1 MALLISGLTF
11 ASVSLAIFAGY
22 RLRYQAKLT
31 AARLQQFADPRE
43 EQTKKTRKIG
53 EIDGLFKRILQRI
66 TLQLSVD
73 DQEQRWAKLRR
84 QLTLAGNPG
93 DLKPQEF
100 IVLKLTLCALTLV
113 AGFLLPISFLNV
125 VILAAAA
132 WLAPEL
138 YLHEKI
144 KNRQLAITLAIPDVL
159 DLLTVSVE
167 AGLGFDAA
175 VAKVIEKIEGSLADE
190 FRRMLYE
197 MRIGRSRRE
206 ALRDLSERTGVPYLQ
221 NFASAVIQADQLGV
235 SISKV
240 LRIQSQEIRRQR
252 RQKAEEEAMKAPIKM
267 LLPLVAL
274 VFPSLFIVLLGPAIL
289 QFAALF

>member
-93 DLKPQEF
+93 HLKPQEF
-100 IVLKLTLCALTLV
+100 IVLKLTICALTLV

-175 VAKVIEKIEGSLADE
+175 VAKVIEKVEGPLADE

>member
-93 DLKPQEF
+93 HLKPQEF
-100 IVLKLTLCALTLV
+100 IVLKLTICALTLV

-159 DLLTVSVE
+159 DLLTVSIE

-175 VAKVIEKIEGSLADE
+175 VAKVIEKVEGPLADE

>member
-1 MALLISGLTF
+1 LTF

-175 VAKVIEKIEGSLADE
+175 VAKVIEKVEGPLADE

>member
-66 TLQLSVD
+66 TLQLSVN

-100 IVLKLTLCALTLV
+100 IVLKLTICALTLV

-175 VAKVIEKIEGSLADE
+175 VAKVIEKVEGPLADE

>member
-66 TLQLSVD
+66 TLQLSVN
-73 DQEQRWAKLRR
+73 DQDQRWAKLRR

-175 VAKVIEKIEGSLADE
+175 VAKVIEKVEGPLADE

-289 QFAALF
+289 QYAAIY

>member
-66 TLQLSVD
+66 TLQLSVN

-93 DLKPQEF
+93 HLKPQEF
-100 IVLKLTLCALTLV
+100 IVLKLTICALTLV

-175 VAKVIEKIEGSLADE
+175 VAKVIEKVEGPLADE

>member
-100 IVLKLTLCALTLV
+100 IVLKLTICALTLV

-175 VAKVIEKIEGSLADE
+175 VAKVIEKVEGPLADE

>member
-175 VAKVIEKIEGSLADE
+175 VAKVIEKVEGPLADE

-274 VFPSLFIVLLGPAIL
+274 VFPSLFIVLLGPAVL

>member
-93 DLKPQEF
+93 HLKPQEF

-175 VAKVIEKIEGSLADE
+175 VAKVIEKVEGPLADE

>member
-1 MALLISGLTF
+1 M
-11 ASVSLAIFAGY
+11 SLAIFAGY

-66 TLQLSVD
+66 TLQLSVN
-73 DQEQRWAKLRR
+73 DQDQRWAKLRR

-175 VAKVIEKIEGSLADE
+175 VAKVIEKVEGPLADE

>member
-66 TLQLSVD
+66 TLQLSVN

-175 VAKVIEKIEGSLADE
+175 VAKVIEKVEGPLADE

-197 MRIGRSRRE
+197 MRIGDRGGS
-206 ALRDLSERTGVPYLQ
+206 
-221 NFASAVIQADQLGV
+221 
-235 SISKV
+235 
-240 LRIQSQEIRRQR
+240 
-252 RQKAEEEAMKAPIKM
+252 
-267 LLPLVAL
+267 
-274 VFPSLFIVLLGPAIL
+274 PA
-289 QFAALF
+289 

>member
-1 MALLISGLTF
+1 M
-11 ASVSLAIFAGY
+11 
-22 RLRYQAKLT
+22 
-31 AARLQQFADPRE
+31 
-43 EQTKKTRKIG
+43 
-53 EIDGLFKRILQRI
+53 
-66 TLQLSVD
+66 
-73 DQEQRWAKLRR
+73 
-84 QLTLAGNPG
+84 
-93 DLKPQEF
+93 
-100 IVLKLTLCALTLV
+100 KLTLCALTLV

-175 VAKVIEKIEGSLADE
+175 VAKVIEKVEGPLADE

-240 LRIQSQEIRRQR
+240 LRIQSQIRRQR
-252 RQKAEEEAMKAPIKM
+252 RQKAEGSNE
-267 LLPLVAL
+267 
-274 VFPSLFIVLLGPAIL
+274 STH
-289 QFAALF
+289 

>member
-53 EIDGLFKRILQRI
+53 ELDGLFKRILQRI
-66 TLQLSVD
+66 TLQLSVN

-175 VAKVIEKIEGSLADE
+175 VAKVIEKVEGPLADE

>member
-66 TLQLSVD
+66 TLQLSVN

-175 VAKVIEKIEGSLADE
+175 VAKVIEKVEGPLADE

-274 VFPSLFIVLLGPAIL
+274 VFPSLFIVLLGPAVL

>member
-66 TLQLSVD
+66 TLQLSVN

-175 VAKVIEKIEGSLADE
+175 VAKVIEKVEGPLADE

>member
-1 MALLISGLTF
+1 VALLISGLTF

-66 TLQLSVD
+66 TLQLSVN

-113 AGFLLPISFLNV
+113 AGFLLLISFLNV

-175 VAKVIEKIEGSLADE
+175 VAKVIEKVEGPLADE

>member
-1 MALLISGLTF
+1 VALLISGLTF

-66 TLQLSVD
+66 TLQLSVN

-100 IVLKLTLCALTLV
+100 IVLKLTICALTLV

-175 VAKVIEKIEGSLADE
+175 VAKVIEKVEGPLADE

>member
-66 TLQLSVD
+66 TLQLSVN

-113 AGFLLPISFLNV
+113 AGFLLLISFLNV

-175 VAKVIEKIEGSLADE
+175 VAKVIEKVEGPLADE

>member
-100 IVLKLTLCALTLV
+100 IVLKLTICALTLV

-175 VAKVIEKIEGSLADE
+175 VAKVIEKVEGPLADE

-274 VFPSLFIVLLGPAIL
+274 VFPSLFIVLLGPAVL

>member
-66 TLQLSVD
+66 TLQLSVN

-100 IVLKLTLCALTLV
+100 IVLKLTICALTLV

-175 VAKVIEKIEGSLADE
+175 VAKVIEKVEGPLADE

-206 ALRDLSERTGVPYLQ
+206 ALRDLSECTGVPYLQ

>member
-31 AARLQQFADPRE
+31 AARLQQFAVPRE

-175 VAKVIEKIEGSLADE
+175 VAKVIEKVEGPLADE

>member
-66 TLQLSVD
+66 TLQLSVN

-100 IVLKLTLCALTLV
+100 IVLKLTICALTLV

-175 VAKVIEKIEGSLADE
+175 VAKVIEKVEGPLADE

-274 VFPSLFIVLLGPAIL
+274 VFPSLFIVLLGPAVL

>member
-66 TLQLSVD
+66 TLQLSVN